1 MTKRIFLTMTLLG
14 ACAAFGE
21 MPPDGQ
27 LTLGEVGVPVLNYSE
42 GGYANPPGLFMDT
55 ASGVLTGDYRIKL
68 STPDEAWTLTSY
80 SIGRTF
86 SEQPKDFSVG
96 DWCSKFPITLPGQ
109 NVNWAKTIASFID
122 PAGTNHAAYASGMVA
137 VFDNA
142 ESSDRHIIFTRA
154 GAVEIVFYPINES
167 DFNPPVSKVYSI
179 GTATGGRP
187 YRLYA
192 TRREE
197 GNTAAAI
204 DLSGKYVR
212 FFGDPALITP
222 RYSTPAVAG
231 GPSNVVWGL
240 DYDAENTHALTARY
254 IMIDEATHRY
264 DCPQGSFVMAYYKT
278 ELKEEVV
285 ATIVV
290 EIVPPSVST
299 IETEVG
305 RELRPLGG
313 GYDIAELHAAVNK
326 GVGKDQTDSYSPYL
340 ATFSGGTNET
350 TKVYGIAPTDVST
363 STVGIDMPWKADV
376 YWKAPDPMG
385 TLWTF
390 ENDWYLIRWPEK
402 SVKVVYSSDPADPGL
417 KWLIPT
423 NYVASATEYREPQT
437 LKVGCDL
444 ATGEVQV
451 GGKGRF
457 VIKLTDQAASQV
469 WYLPSESVSRTDGS
483 VRSEGL
489 VWPVG
494 VEIRPQVGAAGS
506 AAAAAAAVDG
516 SLPGYIYERFSSGRN
531 WNPRL
536 YHYAQGVVGGI
547 DPASIKEPTASGT
560 PEKDPFSKLES
571 AIYGVNASEHP
582 IEVWWSGVYQD
593 PDAALPTPV
602 TYPCFVQTYLVNW
615 ERTMESG
622 VLPQIVLAS
631 QRGSADDSGAM
642 TMFAGK
648 SLYLATRD
656 AHADVSPSV
665 QLDAP
670 TNSVGFQL
678 YTAID
683 GTDRSFAAGRVMTV
697 TAGADV
703 WTLSLAAVTPSNLT
717 FIAEGGAASVTNV
730 VGYGSW
736 RPLAFRLPDSFAGR
750 KATVSLGTG
759 GTGGNQVFSAVGIVL
774 DDLSLW
780 RNEGK
785 FEGDRY
791 FMFDFADDDLVPNG
805 RGERTARASA
815 GLGTL
820 SCNAVCASVEV
831 GSARAYCGRF
841 KVANDVTPEIYY
853 QNDRAK
859 PGYNPNEEHA
869 FVDLNGDYVAWALR
883 NDLNAPETSEPAVMV
898 MYAENGKGRM
908 QTFTVAKTSVEYPE
922 MASSNVVGNVLLP
935 PAPISRMAGAQTAI
949 DEAASAFSFSDNAVA
964 YRDRKNALWARR
976 DGIAFAKYGY
986 PMRDGFYFPSLA
998 QQPAP
1003 GTPIAWLAC
1012 EGKANPNLEQI
1023 TSIADAVG
1031 WKWKVAWPSVV
1042 PELKIGQVLTKPV
1055 EGLPE
1060 MWNAASMAVC
1070 YPNPQIDP
1078 ETMLPEAA
1086 TVVEL
1091 IDPTVR
1097 QTHDSA
1103 SAPLPV
1109 NANFPDEY
1117 GFVLGASGTTF
1128 LRKGKYYF
1136 NGLPPSISDRFYV
1149 TVEEGQAVMTLVG
1162 QYVEKESGGSYL
1174 ELNVLTDAERAA
1186 IKAICASEEKAA
1198 AWSAAADTLATA
1210 ESMPSPRTN
1219 FGAAGAPTEVRKDV
1233 EFAFPNKD
1241 LYDLWLALVRGEDTG
1256 VATTPY
1262 VVDECAFG
1270 NLGGVFRVLCG
1281 KPNGSEA
1288 PNDVFAEWHETGV
1301 AQHVRLPSALAAAA
1315 DVYAATRMN
1324 EFLGVEWDDAV
1335 FDDTIAK
1342 VTYVKG
1348 YFTWK
1353 AVEHPAANTYKPR
1366 DHYALVA
1373 DGTGAG
1379 YVTLIENDNPDKTQ
1393 VSEGLPVKMHVI
1405 KVVPKLYADGIAV
1418 LSDNLNKL
1426 SEKLTL
1432 LYRTPLG
1439 SAAKDFEF
1447 QWSYTTPQSD
1457 GTVPPKGQAPW
1468 QDKVRATGIVSVQL
1482 GETGMNLQDYVNTYY
1497 TLRYRPHEGTAAWNV
1512 ISNALAEAGTYSEE
1526 AMWSAW
1532 APEQLAEGWL
1542 QRVLNSLTPFAQRV
1556 EDFYS
1561 NPSDI
1566 WFTMLEQIGKPY
1578 QGDVALN
1585 NDNLTQVGLLE
1596 LYQTVFNRAE
1606 SLLVAGGGN
1615 NIDMSKQLI
1624 LAQTRM
1630 GEFYSLL
1637 GAEAYAD
1644 AKNPLISAGADGQ
1657 QFASGTFSFANQ
1669 VTSLLDEEL
1678 ALLRGRTASTAF
1690 PRMTEAPLYNR
1701 LAWNLTK
1708 GIGEGEPAYVANY
1721 GIRARDGVLDVNC
1734 AAAQYPQ
1741 GHGDAW
1747 GHYLSA
1753 LTGYYRLL
1761 RNPYFDWTTSMSEML
1776 MDQKLMNVDYQDEQ
1790 KFADAAVKLV
1800 QVGTDAMDLTLRK
1813 AYKENGGDVAAA
1825 YFDANAEQAFGY
1837 GEWATRTGMTA
1848 MYNWMTANALLPTND
1863 APYKAFVDRGVAKID
1878 RSTATQLPVL
1888 ASAVRALERKL
1899 GGFEAGA
1906 NPLGLSENAI
1916 PFDIDPDRLAL
1927 KSSHFEQILE
1937 RAEKSL
1943 DNCRAVLGYANAY
1956 GSRLAQIA
1964 QDEEAALADRAVQ
1977 EQAFNNQLIAIY
1989 GTPYSGDIGPGGTY
2003 PQGYDG
2009 PDIYN
2014 YTYMDLSPYG
2024 IYEPLQT
2031 LFTNTFTLVEGGL
2044 LGWDYMSVAKRDW
2057 EGNATGGVDY
2067 VEFPIC
2073 YIVNE
2078 GGIRM
2083 KPETVT
2089 GSRRAEGTIQTAYRT
2104 YLNAYLKVQEAL
2116 QVYGTKM
2123 LELQITWEDVKG
2135 QMLDFVTGKVSE
2147 FAMEKLKAALDTTEL
2162 EAQIEAAKQ
2171 ALNTT
2176 EKTGE
2181 TVSSAVPSVLGA
2193 GLAVTTDP
2201 RSIADAAKAAP
2212 TIMQEVTTSAT
2223 IASLEASV
2231 AIRKKITSVIGTISS
2246 ISEVLEAID
2255 TKLQEYAG
2263 QMEKAADAVNEV
2275 VMPIPNLFA
2284 ELSAAEA
2291 AYRAQVAKGEQI
2303 QEERA
2308 LWRQQVSN
2316 NATEQRYL
2324 DMYNRVQRNLALTKY
2339 STAFDTAQRYVWE
2352 LAKVYDYETG
2362 LLSGDPQS
2370 GKQFL
2375 ADIVTT
2381 RSLGAEGVSIDSATT
2396 DGGLY
2401 DVVNRLKANW
2411 DVLKPRLGVNNA
2423 DKPAKWFSLR
2433 RELFRI
2439 KEGAE
2444 GDAAW
2449 RKELAKYRVDNILT
2463 NPDFMRHC
2471 QPPASANAVV
2481 FREPG
2486 YVIPFATS
2494 INDAE
2499 NFFGKT
2505 LQFGDHQFSS
2515 ADYATKIDAVGVDLV
2530 GLGELPGGADVEPNI
2545 YLVPVGL
2552 DYMRSPAGAERQL
2565 LSWNVV
2571 DQVLPL
2577 PYAVGSTQLDDPNW
2591 ISTFSGLDGTSDS
2604 TATIRRHSTLRAG
2617 ADFKSTRLVG
2627 RSAWNDRWII
2637 VIPASAIDADRDK
2650 AMNLIESGVKDVRL
2664 GIRAYARQGN

>member
-21 MPPDGQ
+21 MLPDGQ

-42 GGYANPPGLFMDT
+42 GGYANPPALFMDT

-240 DYDAENTHALTARY
+240 DYDPQTTHMLTARY
-254 IMIDEATHRY
+254 IMKNEATHDY
-264 DCPQGSFVMAYYKT
+264 DCPQGTFVMAYYKT

-417 KWLIPT
+417 KWRIPT
-423 NYVASATEYREPQT
+423 DYVASATEYREPQT

-506 AAAAAAAVDG
+506 AAAAAAVVDG

-547 DPASIKEPTASGT
+547 DPASIKEPAASGT

-703 WTLSLAAVTPSNLT
+703 WTLSLAKVTPSNLT
-717 FIAEGGAASVTNV
+717 FIAEGGAAPVTNV

-785 FEGDRY
+785 FGGDRY

-841 KVANDVTPEIYY
+841 KVENDVTPEIYY
-853 QNDRAK
+853 ENDRGK
-859 PGYNPNEEHA
+859 VGYNPNEEHA
-869 FVDLNGDYVAWALR
+869 FVELNGDYVAWALR
-883 NDLNAPETSEPAVMV
+883 DDLNAPETSEPAVMV

-949 DEAASAFSFSDNAVA
+949 DDAASAFSFSDNAVV

-976 DGIAFAKYGY
+976 DGIAFVKYGY

-1023 TSIADAVG
+1023 TSIANAVG

-1078 ETMLPEAA
+1078 ATMLPEAA

-1128 LRKGKYYF
+1128 LRNGKYYF

-1149 TVEEGQAVMTLVG
+1149 TVEEGRAVMSLVG

-1186 IKAICASEEKAA
+1186 IKAICSSEAKAA

-1219 FGAAGAPTEVRKDV
+1219 FGAAGALTEVRKDV

-1241 LYDLWLALVRGEDTG
+1241 LYDQWLKIVRGEDAG
-1256 VATTPY
+1256 VETTPY
-1262 VVDECAFG
+1262 VVDECEFG
-1270 NLGGVFRVLCG
+1270 NPGGVFRVLCG
-1281 KPNGSEA
+1281 KSNGTEA

-1301 AQHVRLPSALAAAA
+1301 AQHVGLPSTLAAAA

-1324 EFLGVEWDDAV
+1324 EFLGVEWDDEV

-1342 VTYVKG
+1342 VIYVKG

-1353 AVEHPAANTYKPR
+1353 TVEHPAANTYRPC

-1373 DGTGAG
+1373 NGTGAG
-1379 YVTLIENDNPDKTQ
+1379 YVTLIENDSPDPAQ
-1393 VSEGLPVKMHVI
+1393 VSEGLPVKMHVV
-1405 KVVPKLYADGIAV
+1405 KVVPELYADGIAV

-1447 QWSYTTPQSD
+1447 QWSYMTPQSD
-1457 GTVPPKGQAPW
+1457 GTVPPKGEAPW
-1468 QDKVRATGIVSVQL
+1468 QDKAVAGGLASVQL
-1482 GETGMNLQDYVNTYY
+1482 GEDGTNPQDYADTYY
-1497 TLRYRPHEGTAAWNV
+1497 TLRYRPLKGTAAWNV

-1532 APEQLAEGWL
+1532 ADEQLAEGWL
-1542 QRVLNSLTPFAQRV
+1542 GRVVNTLASFEQRVA
-1556 EDFYS
+1556 DFYS

-1566 WFTMLEQIGKPY
+1566 GYTMLERIGRPY
-1578 QGDVALN
+1578 QGAVALN
-1585 NDNLTQVGLLE
+1585 DDNLGEVGLLE

-1606 SLLVAGGGN
+1606 SLLVASGGN
-1615 NIDMSKQLI
+1615 NADLSKQLI

-1637 GAEAYAD
+1637 GAEAYSD
-1644 AKNPLISAGADGQ
+1644 AKNPLISTGADGR
-1657 QFASGTFSFANQ
+1657 QFASGTFSFASQ
-1669 VTSLLDEEL
+1669 VPSLLDEEL
-1678 ALLRGRTASTAF
+1678 ALLRGRTAETAS
-1690 PRMTEAPLYNR
+1690 PRLTEAPLYNR
-1701 LAWNLTK
+1701 LAWNLAK
-1708 GIGEGEPAYVANY
+1708 DNGEGAPAYVANY
-1721 GIRARDGVLDVNC
+1721 GIRARDGVLDVTC
-1734 AAAQYPQ
+1734 AAVQYPQ

-1761 RNPYFDWTTSMSEML
+1761 RNPYFDWTASMAEML
-1776 MDQKLMNVDYQDEQ
+1776 KDRKLENIDCQDER
-1790 KFADAAVKLV
+1790 KFADAAVRLV
-1800 QVGTDAMDLTLRK
+1800 QSGADAMDLTLRK
-1813 AYKENGGDVAAA
+1813 AYKEVGGQRSEARGVAEC
-1825 YFDANAEQAFGY
+1825 YFDSNKEQAFGY
-1837 GEWATRTGMTA
+1837 GEWATRTGMA
-1848 MYNWMTANALLPTND
+1848 AAYGWMTANALLPTNER
-1863 APYKAFVDRGVAKID
+1863 P
-1878 RSTATQLPVL
+1878 TATQLPVL
-1888 ASAVRALERKL
+1888 ASAVRTVERKL
-1899 GGFEAGA
+1899 QGFEAGA
-1906 NPLGLSENAI
+1906 NPLGLSEDEV
-1916 PFDIDPDRLAL
+1916 PFDIDPDRLAA
-1927 KSSHFEQILE
+1927 KNSHFEQILE
-1937 RAEKSL
+1937 RAEKAL
-1943 DNCRAVLGYANAY
+1943 ANCRTVHDYANVF

-1964 QDEEAALADRAVQ
+1964 KDEEAALADRATQ
-1977 EQAFNNQLIAIY
+1977 EQTFNNQLIAIY

-2009 PDIYN
+2009 PDFAHYA
-2014 YTYMDLSPYG
+2014 YVDLTPYG
-2024 IYEPLQT
+2024 LVDEELGIRRKPASVT
-2031 LFTNTFTLVEGGL
+2031 GVRRVEGSL
-2044 LGWDYMSVAKRDW
+2044 
-2057 EGNATGGVDY
+2057 
-2067 VEFPIC
+2067 
-2073 YIVNE
+2073 
-2078 GGIRM
+2078 
-2083 KPETVT
+2083 
-2089 GSRRAEGTIQTAYRT
+2089 QTAYRN
-2104 YLNAYLKVQEAL
+2104 YLDAYLKA
-2116 QVYGTKM
+2116 
-2123 LELQITWEDVKG
+2123 
-2135 QMLDFVTGKVSE
+2135 
-2147 FAMEKLKAALDTTEL
+2147 
-2162 EAQIEAAKQ
+2162 
-2171 ALNTT
+2171 
-2176 EKTGE
+2176 
-2181 TVSSAVPSVLGA
+2181 
-2193 GLAVTTDP
+2193 
-2201 RSIADAAKAAP
+2201 R
-2212 TIMQEVTTSAT
+2212 
-2223 IASLEASV
+2223 
-2231 AIRKKITSVIGTISS
+2231 
-2246 ISEVLEAID
+2246 
-2255 TKLQEYAG
+2255 
-2263 QMEKAADAVNEV
+2263 KAADDCGAAGTVRRLLLVNLDLTLAGQDQASVGSARALDFGADCDAAARAAVAR
-2275 VMPIPNLFA
+2275 FA
-2284 ELSAAEA
+2284 SAVA
-2291 AYRAQVAKGEQI
+2291 AYRAELAKGEQL
-2303 QEERA
+2303 QEQRA

-2316 NATEQRYL
+2316 HATEQRYL
-2324 DMYNRVQRNLALTKY
+2324 DLYNRVQRNLALTKY
-2339 STAFDTAQRYVWE
+2339 ATAFDTAQRYVWE

-2370 GKQFL
+2370 GKAFL
-2375 ADIVTT
+2375 ADILAT
-2381 RSLGAEGVSIDSATT
+2381 RSLGADGVSISSATT

-2411 DVLKPRLGVNNA
+2411 EVLKPRLGINNP

-2439 KEGAE
+2439 KEGAD

-2463 NPDFMRHC
+2463 DAEFVRHC
-2471 QPPASANAVV
+2471 QPPASANALVC
-2481 FREPG
+2481 REPG

-2494 INDAE
+2494 INNAE

-2505 LQFGDHQFSS
+2505 LQFGDHQFAS
-2515 ADYATKIDAVGVDLV
+2515 ADYATKIDAVGVELV
-2530 GLGELPGGADVEPNI
+2530 GLNALAGGTDVEPNI
-2545 YLVPVGL
+2545 YLVPVGR
-2552 DYMRSPAGAERQL
+2552 DYMRSPAGTDRAL
-2565 LSWNVV
+2565 LSWNVI

-2577 PYAVGSTQLDDPNW
+2577 PYTVGSDELDAADW
-2591 ISTFSGLDGTSDS
+2591 ISTFSGLDGTSDA

-2627 RSAWNDRWII
+2627 RSAWNDRWIV
-2637 VIPASAIDADRDK
+2637 VIPASAIDADLDK
-2650 AMNLIESGVKDVRL
+2650 AMDLIESGVKDVKL